1 MAEFYGIDLGT
12 TYSCIAK
19 INSDDIVEVI
29 PIKKR
34 HTTPSAVA
42 FDNSGNLMVG
52 QAAKHNMRNEPK
64 DTVIL
69 IKREMSNKSY
79 SRTIQGKTYDPVD
92 ISSFILKT
100 LVDAANETSE
110 LLPINPTVL
119 NVVPSNVNLLFSS
132 IVISPFPSY
141 IVSEANVII

>member
-100 LVDAANETSE
+100 LVDAANEKRANE
-110 LLPINPTVL
+110 EGEEPI
-119 NVVPSNVNLLFSS
+119 
-132 IVISPFPSY
+132 
-141 IVSEANVII
+141 